1 MRAYLRISGAL
12 FGLIALLHI
21 LRLLRHW
28 PAQIADWTVPIS
40 VSWIATLAAA
50 ALSIWAFRLLRQAGV
65 SS

>member
-12 FGLIALLHI
+12 FGLITLLHI